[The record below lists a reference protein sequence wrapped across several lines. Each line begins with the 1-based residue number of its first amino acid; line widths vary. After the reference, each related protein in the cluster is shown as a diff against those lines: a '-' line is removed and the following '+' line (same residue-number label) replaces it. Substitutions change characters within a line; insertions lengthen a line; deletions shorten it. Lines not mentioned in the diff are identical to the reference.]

1 MKEFYKS
8 VDYIRSEIDVS
19 RTDVVFL
26 QETWHLSNAREK
38 LGTLHKDY
46 TYLEQSG
53 IDSNSTIILGRPK
66 GGLAILF
73 KRSLAGYMS
82 KLETNSHRVCAAHMK
97 RDGIDILIINAYMP
111 CDNRRCDYV
120 NHEYQSVIESID
132 VLIAQHPESEY
143 MIGADWNTDIGRRNA
158 QTLCFYE
165 FIDRN
170 GLLLCWNH
178 RNSKQDF
185 T

>member
-1 MKEFYKS
+1 MQ
-8 VDYIRSEIDVS
+8 IRHLAPFANLPRLPLSKP
-19 RTDVVFL
+19 DVVFL
-26 QETWHLSNAREK
+26 QETWHLSNACEK

-46 TYLEQSG
+46 TYFEQSG

-66 GGLAILF
+66 GDLAILF

-97 RDGIDILIINAYMP
+97 RDCIDILIINAYMP
-111 CDNRRCDYV
+111 CDNRRCNYV
-120 NHEYQSVIESID
+120 NPEYQSVIESID

-143 MIGADWNTDIGRRNA
+143 RARSGIMSIVLFPAI
-158 QTLCFYE
+158 
-165 FIDRN
+165 I
-170 GLLLCWNH
+170 LLH
-178 RNSKQDF
+178 MHPISS

>member
-1 MKEFYKS
+1 MGS
-8 VDYIRSEIDVS
+8 IHAV
-19 RTDVVFL
+19 T
-26 QETWHLSNAREK
+26 
-38 LGTLHKDY
+38 
-46 TYLEQSG
+46 
-53 IDSNSTIILGRPK
+53 
-66 GGLAILF
+66 
-73 KRSLAGYMS
+73 
-82 KLETNSHRVCAAHMK
+82 
-97 RDGIDILIINAYMP
+97 P

-143 MIGADWNTDIGRRNA
+143 MIGADWNILSDIGRRNA

-165 FIDRN
+165 FIDIN

-185 T
+185 TYYVNHDLGHCSCVDHFILLMALYESIHTCSTNISPLNPSDHCVVKLTLGYDV